1 MIIFVLICTVGI
13 NAVRAMM
20 WFGCWRGERD
30 MNGFLSEDIRLYWS
44 LASWDEDVVILILP
58 WCRRLSPV
66 ATCRCLI
73 SAEYFGCTLIKHFI
87 FVYVFKKNLKRWLVC
102 FLTARLTHRK
112 NHKLPGRVTFL
123 VARETAGSIL
133 RDDNQ
138 FCVFSDANQRKHSL
152 DYTISSSANCFLR
165 AFPEKKSDN
174 IRHTFYAW
182 LHHISHES

>member
-1 MIIFVLICTVGI
+1 
-13 NAVRAMM
+13 
-20 WFGCWRGERD
+20 

-44 LASWDEDVVILILP
+44 LAPWDEDVVILILP

-66 ATCRCLI
+66 ATCRRLI

-165 AFPEKKSDN
+165 EGTSSHFTWVVAEAKCILVTAVCVSCLSVPRQIPKL
-174 IRHTFYAW
+174 
-182 LHHISHES
+182 LHGPWCNLWEW